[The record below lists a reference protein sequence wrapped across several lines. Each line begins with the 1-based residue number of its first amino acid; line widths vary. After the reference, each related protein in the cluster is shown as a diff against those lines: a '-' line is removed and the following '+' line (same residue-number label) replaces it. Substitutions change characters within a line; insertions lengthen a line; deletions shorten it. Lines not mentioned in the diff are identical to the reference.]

1 MDQLLRY
8 ILLHGYRFIR
18 NSINSWLIREE
29 NYLEDNNN
37 LHQVAKNGDVEAIE
51 RLLVED
57 NESINE
63 LDANGMAPVHYAAAR
78 GHIEIVRT
86 LLTQNNL
93 NINVQTPITNIT
105 PLHYAAAHGHV
116 EIIKLLLATRNI
128 TADAQDRDGSTAL
141 HYAVFS
147 NHIEAVKLL
156 IGMHNLVNNS
166 GMHAIHCAAEHGSIT
181 TLRYMLEHC
190 ANIDIDL
197 QDNQGN
203 TAVHS
208 CCRYLKKNN
217 FANALQILV
226 EHNANIDLQNFT
238 GETAL
243 HILASNGNVDGVKLL
258 VKQCNANINLRNN
271 TGDTVMHFA
280 AKNGHVNAVKFLLDC
295 NFDINAQND
304 FEETPLMVCKNNNL
318 GLKVAELFI
327 SHIVTSKH
335 CNKADCTEQSCIEES
350 EKFRA
355 NQAFINRNAV
365 LAKIA
370 MDMWTIKN
378 IHVENHNVYSL
389 YYLPNNISYIQM
401 KYANYDV
408 VENCYRHCEQIIP
421 TIAKCVQDN
430 IKCARLM
437 PSIIENA
444 DKMAGFQYLPNEIRY
459 KIFSY
464 LGLRELEILQFL
476 AADLNSPDVSSLQ
489 FNHEVDL
496 NTQSIGVGVN
506 ESSV

>member
-1 MDQLLRY
+1 MDQLLRL
-8 ILLHGYRFIR
+8 LLHCYRFIR
-18 NSINSWLIREE
+18 NGINFWLSREE
-29 NYLEDNNN
+29 NYLGSNS
-37 LHQVAKNGDVEAIE
+37 LHQFAKNGDVTAIE
-51 RLLVED
+51 RLLVQD

-63 LDANGMAPVHYAAAR
+63 LDANGMTPLHYAAAR

-116 EIIKLLLATRNI
+116 EMINLLLAMRNI
-128 TADAQDRDGSTAL
+128 IADARDQNGDTAL
-141 HYAVFS
+141 HYAVCFDR
-147 NHIEAVKLL
+147 IEAVKLL

-166 GMHAIHCAAEHGSIT
+166 GMNVVHCAAEHGCIT

-190 ANIDIDL
+190 ADIDIDL

-203 TAVHS
+203 TAIHS
-208 CCRYLKKNN
+208 CCRCLKKDNL
-217 FANALQILV
+217 ASALQILA
-226 EHNANIDLQNFT
+226 EYDANIDLQNFA

-243 HILASNGNVDGVKLL
+243 HILAGNGKADGVKLL
-258 VKQCNANINLRNN
+258 VNQYNANINLRDNHGN
-271 TGDTVMHFA
+271 TVMHFA
-280 AKNGHVNAVKFLLDC
+280 AKNGHTGVARFLLDC

-304 FEETPLMVCKNNNL
+304 SEETPLMVCKNNSL

-335 CNKADCTEQSCIEES
+335 CNKANCTEQSCIEES

-355 NQAFINRNAV
+355 NQDFVNRNAA

-378 IHVENHNVYSL
+378 IYVENHNLYNL
-389 YYLPNNISYIQM
+389 YYLPNNIGYIQM
-401 KYANYDV
+401 KYAHYYA
-408 VENCYRHCEQIIP
+408 VENCYMHCERTIP
-421 TIAKCVQDN
+421 AIAKRVQDN

-437 PSIIENA
+437 PSVIENA
-444 DKMAGFQYLPNEIRY
+444 DKIVDFQYLPNEIRY

-464 LGLRELEILQFL
+464 LGLRELETLQL
-476 AADLNSPDVSSLQ
+476 LTDDLNSSNVSSLQ
-489 FNHEVDL
+489 FNNEVDL
-496 NTQSIGVGVN
+496 NTQPIGVGN